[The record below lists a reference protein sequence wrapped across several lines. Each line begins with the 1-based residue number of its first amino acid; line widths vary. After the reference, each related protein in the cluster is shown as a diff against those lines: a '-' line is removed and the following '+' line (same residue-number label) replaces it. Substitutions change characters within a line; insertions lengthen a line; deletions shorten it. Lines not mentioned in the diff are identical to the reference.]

1 MQDIRN
7 YFSSVKAKTK
17 EKEDKRVEVSSKAI
31 KKKRILDSDDDED
44 PRPPKKKASVID
56 LSDSG

>member
-1 MQDIRN
+1 M
-7 YFSSVKAKTK
+7 KAKTK